1 MIIDY
6 IKHDAG
12 VSIYLEV
19 SRALN
24 REDED
29 DEVILQEG
37 LSEFGL
43 IAWCGG
49 PDTFL
54 LRNFYVPDVAALHD
68 EVPH

>member
-1 MIIDY
+1 M
-6 IKHDAG
+6 
-12 VSIYLEV
+12 

-37 LSEFGL
+37 LGQFGL
-43 IAWCGG
+43 IARCGG
-49 PDTFL
+49 PDPFL
-54 LRNFYVPDVAALHD
+54 LRNLYVPDVAALHD

>member
-1 MIIDY
+1 M
-6 IKHDAG
+6 
-12 VSIYLEV
+12 

-37 LSEFGL
+37 LGQFAL

-49 PDTFL
+49 PDTLL
-54 LRNFYVPDVAALHD
+54 LRNFYVPDIAALHD
-68 EVPH
+68 EVPD